1 MQRAAPPC
9 FHTISDWNLW
19 NDELI
24 CFKYGQNNYKIRIE
38 TLQDSA
44 LYSSHIDK
52 ACGLTSWEVL
62 FVTVNN
68 ILYLTSVSYYDGRY
82 CNASHI
88 TTILKMRFW
97 NLYYWKH
104 SYIISRDSALFQC
117 NLIIA
122 CFILAIISGMTE
134 LDNLY

>member
-1 MQRAAPPC
+1 MILTPYYNFRISKKKVSQIKYIVC
-9 FHTISDWNLW
+9 LYTIDYWKN
-19 NDELI
+19 
-24 CFKYGQNNYKIRIE
+24 
-38 TLQDSA
+38 
-44 LYSSHIDK
+44 
-52 ACGLTSWEVL
+52 
-62 FVTVNN
+62 VN
-68 ILYLTSVSYYDGRY
+68 G
-82 CNASHI
+82 
-88 TTILKMRFW
+88 KMRFW